1 MDFGKDIYLDENRD
15 VVFTPSGDVQLIE
28 GAQLVAQDIRENLS
42 IVLGS
47 VYWDTSAGSN
57 LIQALNSSEDLDL
70 TVVNEIERIA
80 LEDKRVLASSVDT
93 EILEKGKYKLSFHV
107 VDTIESGELYFD
119 LKELLNG

>member
-15 VVFTPSGDVQLIE
+15 VVFTPSGDVQLVE
-28 GAQLVAQDIRENLS
+28 GAKLVAQDIRENLS

-70 TVVNEIERIA
+70 TIVNEIERIA
-80 LEDKRVLASSVDT
+80 LEDKRVLASSVDC
-93 EILEKGKYKLSFHV
+93 EILEKGKYKLSFQV

>member
-15 VVFTPSGDVQLIE
+15 VVFTPSGDVQLTE

-93 EILEKGKYKLSFHV
+93 EILEKGKYKLNFQV

>member
-1 MDFGKDIYLDENRD
+1 MDFGKDIYLDKNRD

-70 TVVNEIERIA
+70 TIVNEIERIA

-93 EILEKGKYKLSFHV
+93 EILEKGKYKLNFQV

-119 LKELLNG
+119 LKELLNE

>member
-93 EILEKGKYKLSFHV
+93 EILEKGKYKLNFQV

>member
-93 EILEKGKYKLSFHV
+93 EILEKGKYKLSFQV

>member
-93 EILEKGKYKLSFHV
+93 EILEKGKYKLNFQV
-107 VDTIESGELYFD
+107 VDTIENGELYFD